1 MRTAAGQYTRAGA
14 GTRVESMP
22 ESLRHARTLRALLG
36 ARMRRGEAVDGFG
49 QPLYR
54 EGDPRARLLLDLRGE
69 RYATSAEYR
78 FVCWFS
84 VKMECGGFPLM
95 MSESW
100 LH

>member
-14 GTRVESMP
+14 GTRVESML
-22 ESLRHARTLRALLG
+22 ESLRHARTLRAVLG

-49 QPLYR
+49 
-54 EGDPRARLLLDLRGE
+54 
-69 RYATSAEYR
+69 
-78 FVCWFS
+78 
-84 VKMECGGFPLM
+84 GFPLM